1 MNPSKS
7 DNNGNQI
14 NKKDDSMN
22 EQSTSTSGGKGNQL
36 TNLDAVKEVV
46 DAIENNHKSLV
57 EEYKVMSEEYK
68 LLLEF
73 LDTLENRLF
82 KHVYSDTP
90 LDKRIEN
97 FLSNYNALLT
107 ERDEL
112 GVERDELRV
121 KRDKLRVE
129 RDKLRVER
137 DSLNAYVPLL
147 FESNN
152 NLRKDKDNLMKL
164 LVQIEEVR
172 LLKVDPAQSLE
183 DRVNAIL
190 NDLPLI

>member
-1 MNPSKS
+1 MLFHLFSQYPV
-7 DNNGNQI
+7 
-14 NKKDDSMN
+14 
-22 EQSTSTSGGKGNQL
+22 
-36 TNLDAVKEVV
+36 NLDAVKEVV

>member
-36 TNLDAVKEVV
+36 TNLDVVKEVV
-46 DAIENNHKSLV
+46 DEIENNHKILV

-68 LLLEF
+68 LLLKF
-73 LDTLENRLF
+73 LGTLENRLF

-90 LDKRIEN
+90 LLERIN
-97 FLSNYNALLT
+97 KVLSNYNALLT

-112 GVERDELRV
+112 
-121 KRDKLRVE
+121 RVE
-129 RDKLRVER
+129 RDNLKV
-137 DSLNAYVPLL
+137 YVPLL

-152 NLRKDKDNLMKL
+152 NLREDKDALMKL
-164 LVQIEEVR
+164 LKEIEDVR
-172 LLKVDPAQSLE
+172 LRKVDPAQSLE

>member
-152 NLRKDKDNLMKL
+152 NLRKDKDDLMKL